1 MKKYL
6 DVLDGESQRVET
18 AEHRGVVVDNLG
30 EHHSQSFY
38 FLLAVLRWNLLF
50 KKLEFVK
57 VVCIEIRVQE
67 TVPGL
72 EISHLS

>member
-30 EHHSQSFY
+30 EIHSQSFY
-38 FLLAVLRWNLLF
+38 FLLTVLRWNLLF
-50 KKLEFVK
+50 KKL
-57 VVCIEIRVQE
+57 
-67 TVPGL
+67 
-72 EISHLS
+72 